1 MDPDSIEEFRTLVE
15 HSTDIIT
22 LLDETGT
29 VQYKSPSVEQELG
42 YEQAALVGDSVFEYI
57 HVEDQDRVQQA
68 FSEVV
73 ESSGE
78 ATRSAEFRFRTA
90 GGDWTWLES
99 TVRSHPSSDIR
110 GYVIN
115 SRDISERKE
124 HERELAEE
132 RAKYETLV
140 TRSHDGVAILQDGV
154 VVFTNPRCREI
165 VGYDANEAL
174 GLTIADVV
182 APGDVD
188 LVRER
193 LQDRLDTDAD
203 PPPARYEI
211 ELLTRSGDHLPVEI
225 SVSEIE
231 YEGAPAVMVM
241 LRDVSER
248 NRNEERLEDLAARLE
263 ALNRVVRHDIRN
275 DLNVMLGWAQLL
287 EDHVDEEGTE
297 YLEKIL
303 ASGDHVVELTRIA
316 RDYVETLTDVDGAD
330 LTPVSLRA
338 VLDTELTLRRE
349 SFPQAEFVVDG
360 EIPRVEVQANEML
373 GAVFRNL
380 LNNAVTHNDADA
392 PRVTVRCEAGDDDVV
407 VRVADNGPGIPDAQK
422 EVVFGK
428 GEKGIESPGTGIGLY
443 LVRTL
448 VDQYGGEIRVE
459 DNEPRGAVF
468 AVRLRRGGQGE

>member
-1 MDPDSIEEFRTLVE
+1 MEPDSVEQFRTLVE
-15 HSTDIIT
+15 HSTDVIT

-29 VQYKSPSVEQELG
+29 VQYKSPSVERELG
-42 YEQAALVGDSVFEYI
+42 YEQDALVGDLVFEYI
-57 HVEDQDRVQQA
+57 HVEDQERVQQA

-73 ESSGE
+73 ESSGD
-78 ATRSAEFRFRTA
+78 AIRSAEFRFRTA

-99 TVRSHPSSDIR
+99 TVRSHPSSDSR

-165 VGYDANEAL
+165 VGYDADEAL
-174 GLTIADVV
+174 ELTIADVV
-182 APGDVD
+182 APEDVD

-193 LQDRLDTDAD
+193 MRARLDSDGE

-211 ELLTRSGDHLPVEI
+211 ELLTRDDDRVPVEI
-225 SVSEIE
+225 AVSEIE

-248 NRNEERLEDLAARLE
+248 RRDEDRLEELAARLE

-287 EDHVDEEGTE
+287 EDHVDEEGAE

-316 RDYVETLTDVDGAD
+316 RDYVETLTDEDGAE

-349 SFPQAEFVVDG
+349 SFPDAEFVVDG
-360 EIPRVEVQANEML
+360 ELPQVEVQANEML
-373 GAVFRNL
+373 GSVFRNL
-380 LNNAVTHNDADA
+380 LNNAVQHNDAADPHVA
-392 PRVTVRCEAGDDDVV
+392 VTCDVGEDDVV
-407 VRVADNGPGIPDAQK
+407 VRIVDNGPGIPDAQK
-422 EVVFGK
+422 ETVFGK
-428 GEKGIESPGTGIGLY
+428 GEKGIESPGTGIGLH

-448 VDQYGGEIRVE
+448 VEQYGGEIWVE
-459 DNEPRGAVF
+459 DNDPEGAVF